1 MIPLVKKWFENAS
14 LHDRARVPPILPF
27 LLAFIAGLLGNV
39 AKFFIAPYLACIVTL
54 ILAIFFLNRSTE
66 NISHN
71 RTAILVLLFAF
82 GLLYPEKNSLPL
94 DNLVHQVEEGK
105 ITSVEGRLYSPPQV
119 LEDRTFY
126 LLEVESI
133 ETKTGTK
140 KVSGRARIAVYK
152 PHDLLQ
158 AGDKIRFAKVRL
170 KIPRNFKNPG
180 RFDYRSY
187 LKSKDIHVIGNISNP
202 ETIIRL
208 EQFDL
213 PFSYIVPQQLRKRM
227 LISLSQLFPGDEG
240 KLLQAMVFGIKDSLS
255 PEIKEAYIATG
266 LAHLTA
272 VSGLH
277 IGFVASAFYFLFS
290 PLVFYL
296 LYRFKPD
303 SARAGHSG
311 KWAAFLCL
319 IPVLLYMVVVGAK
332 VSSLRAGIMISA
344 FLIAIIIN
352 RHNSLFN
359 AFLSA
364 ALFILLWKP
373 ESLIDPGFQLSFL
386 AVAGILWVIHLL
398 SEMGDDPLSQL
409 GDPPW
414 HQKLLGK
421 ELHSLESGS
430 IKSRLKKIFIGSALI
445 SFTVTLATLPVLIF
459 NFNRISLVGAF
470 LNLLLVPLAA
480 LLIPGVLLVT
490 CIGVVS
496 QSLAL
501 LPAIPFLYLT
511 KLFLIIPQLVAEFP
525 WASIY
530 LATPPSIWIAFYFAV
545 LLSAGYA
552 LLHKARHKEI
562 TSTFKISWGV
572 ATAITLAMLI
582 WPRTFHIPPEELTV
596 SILDIGQGES
606 IFIEFPNGKTLIMD
620 GGGFYKNSLDVGK
633 VVIAPFLWNRGID
646 HIDYMVATHSDNDHI
661 RGLDSVLDL
670 FPVKTFLTFG
680 DNITG
685 FRMKRLYARAK
696 EKKVQLISLKKDQA
710 FKIGESQLIPLHPD
724 PNESLEENTRGDE
737 NTRRVN
743 NDLSLVLRFNYQSF
757 SMLFTGDIG
766 NKTEEKLIKSY
777 PDLKVDI
784 LKGPHHGSRFSNS
797 ESFIEATRPDA
808 VVFSSG
814 YLNRMNHPHPKT
826 LSRYKNSGVKTYR
839 TDLNGAVQIVSNGKK
854 YAIRT
859 HEGL

>member
-1 MIPLVKKWFENAS
+1 MKKWFFSEDAS
-14 LHDRARVPPILPF
+14 IHDRARVPPILPF

-39 AKFFIAPYLACIVTL
+39 AKFFIAPYLACLITL
-54 ILAIFFLNRSTE
+54 VLAVFFLNRSTG

-71 RTAILVLLFAF
+71 KTATLVLLFAF
-82 GLLYPEKNSLPL
+82 GLLYPGKGSPPPN
-94 DNLVHQVEEGK
+94 NIVHYIKEGK
-105 ITSVEGRLYSPPQV
+105 TTSVEGKLYSPPQV

-126 LLEVESI
+126 LLEVESV
-133 ETKTGTK
+133 ETETGAK

-158 AGDKIRFAKVRL
+158 AGDKVRFEKVRL

-187 LKSKDIHVIGNISNP
+187 LNSKGIHLIGNVSNP
-202 ETIIRL
+202 KTFIRL
-208 EQFDL
+208 GQFNL
-213 PFSYIVPQQLRKRM
+213 PFHYAFPQQLRERM
-227 LISLSQLFPGDEG
+227 LASLSKLFPEDEG
-240 KLLQAMVFGIKDSLS
+240 KLLQAMVFGMKDSLS

-277 IGFVASAFYFLFS
+277 IGFVASAFYFLIM
-290 PLVFYL
+290 PLVFYM

-311 KWAAFLCL
+311 KWTAFLCL
-319 IPVLLYMVVVGAK
+319 IPVLLYMIVVGAK

-352 RHNSLFN
+352 RKNSLFN

-364 ALFILLWKP
+364 AFFILLWKP
-373 ESLIDPGFQLSFL
+373 ESLIAPGFQLSFL

-398 SEMGDDPLSQL
+398 TEMGDDPLSKL
-409 GDPPW
+409 GEPPW

-421 ELHSLESGS
+421 ESHPLKSGP
-430 IKSRLKKIFIGSALI
+430 IKSRLKKIFIGSTLI
-445 SFTVTLATLPVLIF
+445 SFTVTLATLPVLLF

-470 LNLLLVPLAA
+470 LNLFLVPLAA

-490 CIGVVS
+490 CIGMVS

-511 KLFLIIPQLVAEFP
+511 KLFLIIPQYIAEFP

-530 LATPPSIWIAFYFAV
+530 LATPPAIWIVFYFAL

-552 LLHKARHKEI
+552 LLHKVRHKEFS
-562 TSTFKISWGV
+562 STFKVGWGV
-572 ATAITLAMLI
+572 AAVITLAMLI
-582 WPRTFHIPPEELTV
+582 WPRTFHLPQKELTV
-596 SILDIGQGES
+596 NVLDIGQGES

-646 HIDYMVATHSDNDHI
+646 RIDYMVATHSDNDHI

-680 DNITG
+680 DNIAG
-685 FRMKRLYARAK
+685 FRMKRLYAKAK
-696 EKKVQLISLKKDQA
+696 EKNAQLVSLKRGQA
-710 FKIGESQLIPLHPD
+710 FQIGETELIPLHPD
-724 PNESLEENTRGDE
+724 PNESLEENA
-737 NTRRVN
+737 RRVD
-743 NDLSLVLRFNYQSF
+743 NDLSLVLRLDYQSF

-766 NKTEEKLIKSY
+766 NKVEEKLVKLY
-777 PDLKVDI
+777 PDLEVDV
-784 LKGPHHGSRFSNS
+784 LKSPHHGSRFSNS
-797 ESFIEATRPDA
+797 ESFIEATRPGA

-814 YLNRMNHPHPKT
+814 YLNRMKHPHPET
-826 LSRYKNSGVKTYR
+826 LKRYNKAGVKIYR
-839 TDLNGAVQIVSNGKK
+839 TDLNGAVQIISNGQK
-854 YAIRT
+854 YSIRI

>member
-1 MIPLVKKWFENAS
+1 MKPLVKNWFENAS
-14 LHDRARVPPILPF
+14 LHDRACIPPILPF
-27 LLAFIAGLLGNV
+27 LLAFIAGLLGKV
-39 AKFFIAPYLACIVTL
+39 AIFFIAPYLACVITL
-54 ILAIFFLNRSTE
+54 ILAFFFLNRSTG
-66 NISHN
+66 NISHIK
-71 RTAILVLLFAF
+71 TATLALLFAF
-82 GLLYPEKNSLPL
+82 GLLYPEKGSPPL
-94 DNLVHQVEEGK
+94 DNIVQHIKEGK
-105 ITSVEGRLYSPPQV
+105 TTSVEGKLYSPPQV

-133 ETKTGTK
+133 ETETGTK
-140 KVSGRARIAVYK
+140 KVSGRARIAIYK

-158 AGDKIRFAKVRL
+158 AGDKVRFAKVRL

-187 LKSKDIHVIGNISNP
+187 LNSKGIHLIGNVSDP
-202 ETIIRL
+202 ETLVRL
-208 EQFDL
+208 GQFNL
-213 PFSYIVPQQLRKRM
+213 PFYYAFPQQLREQM
-227 LISLSQLFPGDEG
+227 LASLSQLFPEDEG
-240 KLLQAMVFGIKDSLS
+240 KLLQAMVFGMKDSLS

-277 IGFVASAFYFLFS
+277 IGFVASTFYFLFT

-296 LYRFKPD
+296 LYQFKPD

-311 KWAAFLCL
+311 KHTAFLCL
-319 IPVLLYMVVVGAK
+319 IPVLLYMIVVGAK

-352 RHNSLFN
+352 RKNSLFN

-364 ALFILLWKP
+364 AFFILLWKP

-398 SEMGDDPLSQL
+398 TEMGDDPLSKL
-409 GDPPW
+409 GEPPW

-421 ELHSLESGS
+421 ESHSIESKP

-445 SFTVTLATLPVLIF
+445 SFTVTLATLPVLLF

-470 LNLLLVPLAA
+470 LNLFLVPLAA

-496 QSLAL
+496 QSLAM

-511 KLFLIIPQLVAEFP
+511 KLFLIIPQFVAGFP

-530 LATPPSIWIAFYFAV
+530 LATPPAIWVVFYFAV

-552 LLHKARHKEI
+552 LLHKVRDEEFS
-562 TSTFKISWGV
+562 STFKVGWSV
-572 ATAITLAMLI
+572 ATVITLAMLTY
-582 WPRTFHIPPEELTV
+582 PRAFHLPPEELTV
-596 SILDIGQGES
+596 SVLDIGQGES

-646 HIDYMVATHSDNDHI
+646 RIDYMVATHSDNDHI
-661 RGLDSVLDL
+661 SGLDSVLDL

-680 DNITG
+680 ENIAG
-685 FRMKRLYARAK
+685 YRMKRLYAKAK
-696 EKKVQLISLKKDQA
+696 DKNVELVALKPGQP
-710 FKIGESQLIPLHPD
+710 FVIGETQLTQLHPD
-724 PNESLEENTRGDE
+724 DKNKTASPKD
-737 NTRRVN
+737 RRVD
-743 NDLSLVLRFNYQSF
+743 NDLSLVMKLDYQSF

-766 NKTEEKLIKSY
+766 EKVEKKLAKAY
-777 PDLKVDI
+777 PKLKVDI

-797 ESFIEATRPDA
+797 ESFIKATHPDS

-814 YLNRMNHPHPKT
+814 YLNRMKHPHPET
-826 LSRYKNSGVKTYR
+826 LDRYKSNGVNIYR
-839 TDLNGAVQIVSNGKK
+839 TDLNGAVQIISNGQK